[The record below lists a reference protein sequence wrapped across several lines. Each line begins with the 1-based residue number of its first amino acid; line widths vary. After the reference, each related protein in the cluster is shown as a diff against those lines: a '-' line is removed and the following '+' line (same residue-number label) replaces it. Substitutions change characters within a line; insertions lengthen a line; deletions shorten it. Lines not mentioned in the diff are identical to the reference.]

1 MGVQQWPRSTGTFS
15 RIGPYPGRR
24 HSRWSVCYAR
34 WQKRRSRLSAS
45 PDRTRSSSGH
55 APRMRAV
62 YRRLADREGVTMQGI
77 WLELK
82 SGGARRPVSKKEV
95 RDALAWGPD
104 VTIVVEATSLHGGE
118 FSGPVDGYQGSKPI

>member
-1 MGVQQWPRSTGTFS
+1 
-15 RIGPYPGRR
+15 
-24 HSRWSVCYAR
+24 
-34 WQKRRSRLSAS
+34 
-45 PDRTRSSSGH
+45 
-55 APRMRAV
+55 
-62 YRRLADREGVTMQGI
+62 MQGI

-118 FSGPVDGYQGSKPI
+118 FSGPVDGYQGSKPIYFVGPDPYTSRRFYGTIGRGKDGALVVK